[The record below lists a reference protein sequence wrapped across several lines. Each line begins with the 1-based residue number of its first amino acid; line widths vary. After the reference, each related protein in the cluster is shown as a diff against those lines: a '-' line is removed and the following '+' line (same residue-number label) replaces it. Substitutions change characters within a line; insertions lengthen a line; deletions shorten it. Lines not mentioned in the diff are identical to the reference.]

1 MEHYNTNFYFNDSV
15 SPPVLNQHF
24 FTLRK
29 WIKNSPNFFLH
40 TLFTLFNTHI
50 SLSIAR
56 QLCLLTHSSAF
67 TAKQRKKE
75 TRNLSQKR
83 VSRSNSWW
91 FFFFS
96 LDCFLQTASF
106 SIILAGVVHTK
117 RYLTVIKKKIY
128 CRLPIK
134 KGRVELHQITV
145 FPILITFFRW

>member
-1 MEHYNTNFYFNDSV
+1 MEHYSTNLYFYNSV

-91 FFFFS
+91 FFFLLSRLLPPDSQFFNNIGW
-96 LDCFLQTASF
+96 CCA
-106 SIILAGVVHTK
+106 H
-117 RYLTVIKKKIY
+117 KKISHSNKNKIY